1 MQKGHLLEFECVDCQ
16 KPVAFS
22 VTTTDLKPIQ
32 CEHCQKKYVFSDPV
46 LVRQLRKFQDL
57 CKQIHESE
65 EILGMTHVG
74 IDVNGQ
80 SIKVPYR
87 ILLTRLNSS
96 LDLMLGDQPL
106 SIRFRIEP
114 SKDLEKSHE

>member
-1 MQKGHLLEFECVDCQ
+1 MQKGHLLEFKCPGCQ
-16 KPVAFS
+16 NPISFS
-22 VTTTDLKPIQ
+22 VTSQNLKPLQ
-32 CEHCQKKYVFSDPV
+32 CSTCQKKFLFDDPI
-46 LVRQLRKFQDL
+46 LLRQLKKFQDL

-96 LDLMLGDQPL
+96 LDLVLGDLPL

-114 SKDLEKSHE
+114 SKDLES

>member
-1 MQKGHLLEFECVDCQ
+1 MQKGHQLEFECVKCQ
-16 KPVAFS
+16 LPVTFS
-22 VTTTDLKPIQ
+22 VATTEIKPLE
-32 CEHCQKKYVFSDPV
+32 CEHCKKKYVFDDPT
-46 LVRQLRKFQDL
+46 LVRQLKKFQDL
-57 CKQIHESE
+57 CRQIHESE

-87 ILLTRLNSS
+87 ILLTRLNSA

-114 SKDLEKSHE
+114 SKDLGASHG

>member
-1 MQKGHLLEFECVDCQ
+1 MQKGHLLEFECVECHQ
-16 KPVAFS
+16 PVTFS
-22 VTTTDLKPIQ
+22 VVTHSLKPLE
-32 CEHCQKKYVFSDPV
+32 CEGCKKKYVFDDPV
-46 LVRQLRKFQDL
+46 LIRQLKKFQDL
-57 CKQIHESE
+57 CRQIHESE

-96 LDLMLGDQPL
+96 LDLVLGDQPL

-114 SKDLEKSHE
+114 S

>member
-1 MQKGHLLEFECVDCQ
+1 MQKGHLLEFECVNCQ
-16 KPVAFS
+16 TPVSFS
-22 VTTTDLKPIQ
+22 VVSSDLQPIE
-32 CEHCQKKYVFSDPV
+32 CEKCKKKYLFNDPV
-46 LVRQLRKFQDL
+46 LVRQLKKFQDL

-65 EILGMTHVG
+65 EILGMTNVG
-74 IDVNGQ
+74 IDINGQ

-96 LDLMLGDQPL
+96 LDLMLGNQPL

-114 SKDLEKSHE
+114 SKDLENPK

>member
-1 MQKGHLLEFECVDCQ
+1 MQKGHLLEFECIACR
-16 KPVAFS
+16 KPVSFS
-22 VTTTDLKPIQ
+22 VTTTDMKPIE
-32 CEHCQKKYVFSDPV
+32 CEHCKKKYAFTDPV
-46 LVRQLRKFQDL
+46 LIRQLKKFQDL

-80 SIKVPYR
+80 SIRVPYR

-96 LDLMLGDQPL
+96 LDLTLGDQPL

>member
-1 MQKGHLLEFECVDCQ
+1 MQKGHLLEFECVDCRT
-16 KPVAFS
+16 PIAFS
-22 VTTTDLKPIQ
+22 VTTTDLKPI
-32 CEHCQKKYVFSDPV
+32 HCKHCKKIYAFNDPV
-46 LVRQLRKFQDL
+46 LVRQLKKFQDL
-57 CKQIHESE
+57 CRQIHESE

-74 IDVNGQ
+74 IDVNGH

-96 LDLMLGDQPL
+96 LDLVLGDQPI

-114 SKDLEKSHE
+114 SKDLEISHE

>member
-1 MQKGHLLEFECVDCQ
+1 MQKGHLLEFECVNCHS
-16 KPVAFS
+16 PVTFS
-22 VTTTDLKPIQ
+22 VATNDLKPLE
-32 CEHCQKKYVFSDPV
+32 CDSCKKKYIFEDPV
-46 LVRQLRKFQDL
+46 LIRQLKKFQDL

-87 ILLTRLNSS
+87 ILLTRLNSA
-96 LDLMLGDQPL
+96 LDLVLGDQPL

-114 SKDLEKSHE
+114 SKDLGSTHE